1 MWLQI
6 LSQMKRCH
14 KIISRNQRK
23 AELVKRNEESADLQS
38 VILCLHYKE
47 ITTSFQSNI

>member
-23 AELVKRNEESADLQS
+23 PELAEREEGDADLQS